1 MMDNKHEKD
10 FIESVKNELYI
21 ETFLTDEPDFSE
33 EKIDTLVRLL
43 ELDNPTDEQKIEEEM
58 NRFLKQFKKDHRK
71 EIWRRRVL
79 ESVKKAAV
87 ILILVFAAD
96 LTTQAVAN
104 ESLFS
109 MVSKW
114 TNQIVIRPGRDL
126 AAEELASVDERE
138 IKKFS
143 TVEEFADYFN
153 DDFLVCSWLPEGVE
167 LGEILISDG
176 GGSFSN
182 IWKFKGEKNGE
193 WKIRIQINQ
202 DVGNN
207 IAGFTGTLDNESTQT
222 EVINGLS
229 VTYFENKEGYC
240 AGFEYHDWWYFIEA
254 HVEYDVFKTIIEGMV
269 EYE

>member
-10 FIESVKNELYI
+10 FIESVKNELYV
-21 ETFLTDEPDFSE
+21 ETFLKDEPDFSE

-58 NRFLKQFKKDHRK
+58 NQFLKQFKKDHRK
-71 EIWRRRVL
+71 EIWQRRVL
-79 ESVKKAAV
+79 ESVKKVAV

-143 TVEEFADYFN
+143 TVEEFAEYFK

-167 LGEILISDG
+167 LREISIFSTE
-176 GGSFSN
+176 GSPTIAWDFGN
-182 IWKFKGEKNGE
+182 KVDTE
-193 WKIRIQINQ
+193 WKIRIHLYQKLNS
-202 DVGNN
+202 DT
-207 IAGFTGTLDNESTQT
+207 AGFTVGLENDISRE
-222 EVINGLS
+222 EMINNVR
-229 VTYFENKEGYC
+229 VTYYESQEGYL
-240 AGFEYHDWWYFIEA
+240 AGFIYKNWWYLIDA
-254 HVEYDVFKTIIEGMV
+254 QTSKNDLKAIIEGMV

>member
-143 TVEEFADYFN
+143 TVEEFADYFK

-167 LGEILISDG
+167 LETISVSGGNGSSSIMWNFIDEIEDKSKLKILIS
-176 GGSFSN
+176 
-182 IWKFKGEKNGE
+182 KE
-193 WKIRIQINQ
+193 
-202 DVGNN
+202 VGND
-207 IAGFTGTLDNESTQT
+207 IAGFTATIDADSVQNK
-222 EVINGLS
+222 VIHGMD
-229 VTYFENKEGYC
+229 VTYYPHDDGYL
-240 AGFEYHDWWYFIEA
+240 AGFMYSGWWYLIE
-254 HVEYDVFKTIIEGMV
+254 VGNDEKILDTVIEGMV
-269 EYE
+269 KYE